1 MKRLFL
7 LLFSVAVVAE
17 ENPYSVIN
25 KRNAFELTEKI
36 LPPASE
42 ILNLIETP
50 KIQLFL
56 TGVTRLRGE
65 TKVHLYSKDLP
76 NKYLNLKA
84 GDQSGPVKVL
94 TISRDAVKILNDG
107 EEQVLTFTSN
117 RIKTTVLGV
126 KGKPTVVKKDSKDSS
141 RSRSSKDKES
151 KKSTVATP
159 RPSVVKVPSRRSQ
172 VDPRIIEKSL
182 EYISR
187 IEDNDKRDYLLKRV
201 ESLQSGQYQIKSDID
216 QNERRRQYD
225 EWRKRRDGNK

>member
-1 MKRLFL
+1 MRYLFI
-7 LLFSVAVVAE
+7 LLFSVVVVAE
-17 ENPYSVIN
+17 ENPYSPITT
-25 KRNAFELTEKI
+25 RNAFELTEMI

-50 KIQLFL
+50 KIELFL
-56 TGVTRLRGE
+56 TGVTRWRGV

-84 GDQSGPVKVL
+84 GEKSGPVKVL
-94 TISRDAVKILNDG
+94 TISRDAVKLLNDG

-117 RIKTTVLGV
+117 RLKTTVLGV

-141 RSRSSKDKES
+141 RGRSSKDKES
-151 KKSTVATP
+151 KKSTVAIP